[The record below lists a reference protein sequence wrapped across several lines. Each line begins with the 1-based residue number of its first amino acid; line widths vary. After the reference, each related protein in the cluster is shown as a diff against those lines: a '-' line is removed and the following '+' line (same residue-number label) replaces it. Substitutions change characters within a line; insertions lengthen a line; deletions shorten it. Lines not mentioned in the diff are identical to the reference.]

1 MEISVNIKKIILKS
15 FVFSVALEW
24 NGGGGHFVLRKET
37 MSKAYI
43 CSISSRKL
51 TNGPLKTY
59 KMLHGMIQQNK
70 NDQKRLI
77 T

>member
-15 FVFSVALEW
+15 FVFSVDLEW
-24 NGGGGHFVLRKET
+24 NGGGGGGHFVLRKET

-59 KMLHGMIQQNK
+59 KMLTWH
-70 NDQKRLI
+70 D
-77 T
+77 TTE